1 MVKPPPISSP
11 FPKERVNEQR
21 EIRDWHTLVAKLAN
35 EAETLRSW
43 SDQPPGDD
51 LDSKIAGT
59 IDKLA
64 NGLEG
69 DAARLAQA
77 WPDGED
83 PSAVLSPLTEDKVP
97 RSTILG
103 GKVDRSA

>member
-1 MVKPPPISSP
+1 MVKPPPIGP
-11 FPKERVNEQR
+11 NFAKGQATEHR

-43 SDQPPGDD
+43 TEHPPADE

-59 IDKLA
+59 VDKLA
-64 NGLEG
+64 TRLAD

-83 PSAVLSPLTEDKVP
+83 PPAHPETTALAEETAP
-97 RSTILG
+97 
-103 GKVDRSA
+103 